1 MPIGRLLPALV
12 LLLVLVA
19 PRPAAAAPRAQDCTF
34 ELGFQALH
42 DLIPDVVGDC
52 AAEASTS
59 VGGDAQ
65 QQTANGL
72 LVWRKADNWTA
83 FTSGATTWINGP
95 CGLQTRPNDQTFPW
109 EQGGACS
116 PPPPAAPGPAA
127 PAPAAPGPT
136 GFDPQKY
143 LGQGNA
149 FNCSDFTT

>member
-1 MPIGRLLPALV
+1 MTTGPTSCARPGRRESPDRQPTPAPGAGGRLRHPSLTRGPRMPIGRLLPALV

-52 AAEASTS
+52 AAEVSTS

-83 FTSGATTWINGP
+83 
-95 CGLQTRPNDQTFPW
+95 
-109 EQGGACS
+109 
-116 PPPPAAPGPAA
+116 
-127 PAPAAPGPT
+127 
-136 GFDPQKY
+136 
-143 LGQGNA
+143 
-149 FNCSDFTT
+149 